1 MIVVRDSELPDP
13 VGNGMS
19 YRQNSEG
26 KSRTSGP
33 GASLVRLPISPGAGL
48 PDKRLA
54 LAGLIAVERVGRQ
67 SVKGPVLI
75 GKVLIGKVLIGKE

>member
-1 MIVVRDSELPDP
+1 MIVVRDSELPDL

-19 YRQNSEG
+19 YRQNQRENPG
-26 KSRTSGP
+26 HRAP
-33 GASLVRLPISPGAGL
+33 GASLVRLPISPGVGL
-48 PDKRLA
+48 PGKRPA

-75 GKVLIGKVLIGKE
+75 DKVLIGKE